1 MPKRSGKTSGKKR
14 RWLYNLLIIILA
26 AVAVYSGYRAWSEYH
41 IRRVAANHYEA
52 VASQYAAETEE
63 ATDSAEGSGTEED
76 AESAGETLSLLNI
89 DFDGLLAENADTV
102 AWLYCEDTVINYP
115 VVQTTDNEYYLHHL
129 FSGETNSCG
138 TLFVDAA
145 NSPDFTDDNT
155 IIYGHYMKNGQMF
168 RTLGEYDDQEYY
180 EEHPTMILYTP
191 ETVYQIQIFAS
202 AILDGS
208 DGFPLNFATQE
219 EKQEWIDSL
228 REVSD
233 IHSEVEVTAEDRL
246 VTLYTCAYTFEDARR
261 LVFGKLVPVTDVDP

>member
-129 FSGETNSCG
+129 FGGETNSCG

-233 IHSEVEVTAEDRL
+233 IHSEVEVTAEDQL